1 MGYDDDGRQN
11 FEYAPATC
19 NLAEFC
25 GLLRESLRNP
35 DSDIVYARGGA
46 NSVRTWRRFSHAIR
60 PLGILAGMKPSGEG
74 IWLGSGRHISYLHQD
89 AHFNFFAMVVGIKR
103 VLLYPLE
110 AIGDLYPSPFYGGI
124 AGTTSSFVRPRAP
137 DPQKFPRF
145 VNAQKHAWVALLDEG
160 DVLCLPPCWWHYVEA
175 APGLN
180 LMINTFVWALPPRV
194 ERQFEV
200 MMRKCIRAALD
211 LSKEELLEVR
221 NALYQATASQAGDLP
236 GRVKTLSRTL
246 SRFLQPDIPDYWRRI
261 ARCYYDHYI
270 FQING
275 PPVAAYPE
283 RHAAW
288 VRQERSLELRFRHW
302 FRFHRG
308 RLQMMWRRHMAPG
321 IVP

>member
-1 MGYDDDGRQN
+1 MGYDENGRQN
-11 FEYAPATC
+11 FQYAPATC
-19 NLAEFC
+19 RLDEFC
-25 GLLRESLRNP
+25 GLLRTSLHDP

-46 NSVRTWRRFSHAIR
+46 NSVRTWRKFSQATR
-60 PLGILAGMKPSGEG
+60 PLGILSGMKPNGEG

-89 AHFNFFAMVVGIKR
+89 AHFNFFAMITGVKR

-145 VNAQKHAWVALLDEG
+145 TSAAKHAWVAMLDEG
-160 DVLCLPPCWWHYVEA
+160 DLLCLPPCWWHHVEA

-180 LMINTFVWALPPRV
+180 LMINTFIWALPPQK
-194 ERQFEV
+194 ERQFEA
-200 MMRKCIRAALD
+200 MMRKAIRAALD
-211 LSKEELLEVR
+211 LSAEELSAVR
-221 NALYQATASQAGDLP
+221 KDLYGPAGSQ
-236 GRVKTLSRTL
+236 KTGLSGPARALSRRL
-246 SRFLQPDIPDYWRRI
+246 SRFLQPDIPGYWQQI

-275 PPVAAYPE
+275 QPVPSYPE

-288 VRQERSLELRFRHW
+288 ARQEASPGLRLRHW
-302 FRFHRG
+302 ARFVRG
-308 RLQMMWRRHMAPG
+308 RLQMIWRRQMAPG